1 VADSAADAAQNDG
14 VAVADRDD
22 SSAAI
27 ADATAATGVTLG
39 AGVATNGTANGAIAA
54 PSGAAAAP
62 SGAASP
68 VLLSNGASEP
78 DAAERAA
85 TAQGGLAGRWLRR
98 FLSARLRRRLAALAA
113 WSHTPR
119 ALRLGTA
126 AAAAL
131 ALVTAGALALVGFAG
146 VGTHVYL
153 PPAPP
158 PDSYPYGISY
168 DSGLFPP
175 VFYPPPMLFGPPL
188 DTSTVPVN
196 ALANLVLQTYDVP
209 LDFHATVQSAVPGAP
224 ADGLIG
230 SYHVVFQRALG
241 SVDTGDLGSVI
252 SILSLVGAYRD
263 VPAAAAQIENDDLST
278 LGRLAGLP
286 DFVAEPV
293 SVTAVIGDET
303 RVVHL
308 SGDADGVPAGVY
320 LVEFRYGAV
329 DGIVAVASP
338 AGSESLS
345 DAMQLAR
352 RQEARLEQSAPLNP

>member
-1 VADSAADAAQNDG
+1 VADTAAETAQNDG
-14 VAVADRDD
+14 VALADRDD
-22 SSAAI
+22 
-27 ADATAATGVTLG
+27 G
-39 AGVATNGTANGAIAA
+39 GAIAGAA
-54 PSGAAAAP
+54 PAGDAAPAAVPASNGAAATATEPPPAP
-62 SGAASP
+62 PAAPASP
-68 VLLSNGASEP
+68 TAGS
-78 DAAERAA
+78 DAAAA
-85 TAQGGLAGRWLRR
+85 ADPVTLPQGSLAGRLVRR
-98 FLSARLRRRLAALAA
+98 LLPARLRRRLVGLAA

-126 AAAAL
+126 CAAAL
-131 ALVTAGALALVGFAG
+131 ALVTAAALALVGFAG

-158 PDSYPYGISY
+158 PDTYTYGISNA
-168 DSGLFPP
+168 SGLYPP

-188 DTSTVPVN
+188 NAGALPAN
-196 ALANLVLQTYDVP
+196 ALAGLVLQTYDVP
-209 LDFHATVQSAVPGAP
+209 LDFHATDQGAIPGAA
-224 ADGLIG
+224 ADGLLG

-241 SVDTGDLGSVI
+241 SVDTGELGSVI

-263 VPAAAAQIENDDLST
+263 VPAAAAQIENDDLSE

-293 SVTAVIGDET
+293 SITAVIGDET

-320 LVEFRYGAV
+320 LVEFRYGAL

-338 AGSESLS
+338 AGAESLS

-352 RQEARLEQSAPLNP
+352 RQEARLEQSGLLNP

>member
-1 VADSAADAAQNDG
+1 MADTAAETAQNDG
-14 VAVADRDD
+14 VALADRDD
-22 SSAAI
+22 GGAL
-27 ADATAATGVTLG
+27 ADA
-39 AGVATNGTANGAIAA
+39 A
-54 PSGAAAAP
+54 PVAAAAP
-62 SGAASP
+62 VAVPAANGAAPASP
-68 VLLSNGASEP
+68 P
-78 DAAERAA
+78 AARAEA
-85 TAQGGLAGRWLRR
+85 EAVELAPPQGSVAGRLVRR
-98 FLSARLRRRLAALAA
+98 LVPARLRRRLAVLAA

-126 AAAAL
+126 SAAAL
-131 ALVTAGALALVGFAG
+131 ALVTAAALALVGFAG

-158 PDSYPYGISY
+158 PDNYTYTVSSA
-168 DSGLFPP
+168 SGLYPP

-188 DTSTVPVN
+188 NSG
-196 ALANLVLQTYDVP
+196 ALPANTLAGLVLQTYDVP
-209 LDFHATVQSAVPGAP
+209 LDFHATDQGAISGAA
-224 ADGLIG
+224 ADGLLG

-241 SVDTGDLGSVI
+241 SVDTGELGSVI
-252 SILSLVGAYRD
+252 SILSLVGDYRD
-263 VPAAAAQIENDDLST
+263 VPVAAAQIENDDLST

-293 SVTAVIGDET
+293 SITAVIGDET

-320 LVEFRYGAV
+320 LVEFRYGAL